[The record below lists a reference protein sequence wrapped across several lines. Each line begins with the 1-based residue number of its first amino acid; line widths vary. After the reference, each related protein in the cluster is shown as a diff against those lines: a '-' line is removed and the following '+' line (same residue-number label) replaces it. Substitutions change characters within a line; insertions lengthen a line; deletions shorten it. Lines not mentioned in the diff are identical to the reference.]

1 MTTFSFHNSI
11 ADIGE
16 ETWDALVHR
25 PDCGLDYPFIRYG
38 FLHALESSGS
48 VSIKT
53 GWQPFHLVI
62 NDPEPVGVMP
72 LYVKQHSYG
81 EYVFDWAWA
90 DAYQRYGLEYYPKL
104 LNAIPFT
111 PSTGPRLCLSA
122 DLSPPQ
128 QAELHQAAAQ
138 ALTQVCRQHK
148 LSGWHSLF
156 LDTDSLPL
164 LRGDGVK
171 RRLGSQYHWFNQG
184 YHDFDDF
191 LSTFSSRKR
200 KNVRKERQ
208 KINQQ
213 AISHRFLNGQ
223 QITDAEL
230 DRFYDFYQITYLK
243 RGRSGYLN
251 RDFFRLLCESIP
263 ENLLF
268 CIASK
273 DDQDVA
279 AALYLQD
286 SATLYGRYWGSLEA
300 FDSLHFETCYYQGID
315 YCIANGLKRFDPG
328 AQGEHKIQRGFKPIE
343 TWSVHW
349 LAEAGFDQA
358 ISQFLAEE
366 ETMMREHMAALEAQ
380 LPFKADNPDGRDAD

>member
-11 ADIGE
+11 ADIGQ
-16 ETWDALVHR
+16 ETWDTLVHR
-25 PDCGLDYPFIRYG
+25 PGDGLDYPFIRYG
-38 FLHALESSGS
+38 FLHALENSGS
-48 VSIKT
+48 VCAKT
-53 GWQPFHLVI
+53 GWQAFHLVI

-72 LYVKQHSYG
+72 LYIKQHSYG

-122 DLSPPQ
+122 NLSAAQ
-128 QAELHQAAAQ
+128 QAELHQAIAQ
-138 ALTQVCRQHK
+138 ALTQVCQQHK

-156 LDTDSLPL
+156 LESEVIPL
-164 LRGDGVK
+164 LQGKGIK
-171 RRLGSQYHWFNQG
+171 RRLGSQYHWFNQN
-184 YHDFDDF
+184 YTDFDDF
-191 LSTFSSRKR
+191 LSYFSSRKR

-208 KINQQ
+208 KIEQQ
-213 AISHRFLNGQ
+213 TIEHRFLNGS
-223 QITDAEL
+223 QISNSEL
-230 DRFYDFYQITYLK
+230 ESFYNFYQVTYLK

-251 RDFFRLLCESIP
+251 LDFFRQLCEQIP
-263 ENLLF
+263 DNLLF

-273 DDQDVA
+273 DNDDVA
-279 AALYLQD
+279 AALYLRD
-286 SATLYGRYWGSLEA
+286 STTLYGRYWGCLDE

-315 YCIANGLKRFDPG
+315 YCIQHGLKRFDPG

-358 ISQFLAEE
+358 ISQFLNEE
-366 ETMMREHMAALEAQ
+366 EQMMREHMSVLEAQ
-380 LPFKADNPDGRDAD
+380 LPFKADS

>member
-1 MTTFSFHNSI
+1 MTTFNFHNAI
-11 ADIGE
+11 ADIGQ
-16 ETWDALVHR
+16 ETWDALVHQ
-25 PDCGLDYPFIRYG
+25 PDNGRDYPFIRYG
-38 FLHALESSGS
+38 FLHALENSGS
-48 VSIKT
+48 VCAKT

-62 NDPEPVGVMP
+62 SDPDPVGVMP
-72 LYVKQHSYG
+72 LYIKQHSYG

-90 DAYQRYGLEYYPKL
+90 DAYERYGLEYYPKL

-111 PSTGPRLCLSA
+111 PSTGPRLCLST
-122 DLSPPQ
+122 DLSAEQ
-128 QAELHQAAAQ
+128 REELHQATAQ
-138 ALTQVCRQHK
+138 ALTQVCLQHK

-156 LDTDSLPL
+156 LEDYSLSQL
-164 LRGDGVK
+164 TGKGVK
-171 RRLGSQYHWFNQG
+171 RRLGSQYHWFNQN
-184 YHDFDDF
+184 YRDFDDF

-208 KINQQ
+208 KVLQQ
-213 AISHRFLNGQ
+213 AICHRFLDGNR
-223 QITDAEL
+223 ISAAEL

-243 RGRSGYLN
+243 RGRSGYLKPA
-251 RDFFRLLCESIP
+251 FFHQLCKQIP

-273 DDQDVA
+273 DGQDVA
-279 AALYLQD
+279 AAMYLRD
-286 SATLYGRYWGSLEA
+286 STTLYGRYWGSLAE

-315 YCIANGLKRFDPG
+315 YCIEQGLKRFDPG

-366 ETMMREHMAALEAQ
+366 EIMMREHMATLNAQ
-380 LPFKADNPDGRDAD
+380 LPFKTEP